1 MFYHLLLP
9 LTDQQFLGFY
19 PFNVFQYIT
28 FRVVIAFIFAL
39 LYTIIAG
46 PHIINKL
53 KKHHL
58 LQEISTCL
66 PHTHNEKRGTPSM
79 GGIIPL
85 SGVLITSL
93 LWNNLTSSSILIMYL
108 TTIWLGS
115 MGFFDD
121 YHKNVLRSGKKLRS
135 HYKLLGQIILA
146 LLIGIV
152 LFSYRAEAISFSRI
166 SLPFFKDITLN
177 LGVFFIPFVIFLI
190 VSSSNACNITDGLD
204 GLATGTV
211 IISLIG
217 LGIMSYIKGNMLHA
231 EHLRMDYLA
240 DAGEL
245 TIYISALIG
254 ALLGFLW
261 FNAKP
266 AEVFLGDT
274 GSLALGGQLAVIS
287 ILLREEIFLMIIGGV
302 FIIEI
307 ASSILQISYFKYTKG
322 RLGTGKRLFRC
333 APLHHHYEL
342 KGLSEEKIVAR
353 FWIVALLFLA
363 VGLATIKL
371 R

>member
-1 MFYHLLLP
+1 MFYHLLSP
-9 LTDQQFLGFY
+9 LSEQQFWGVY

-28 FRVVIAFIFAL
+28 FRAVIAFIFAL
-39 LYTIIAG
+39 LFTLFASPAIIR
-46 PHIINKL
+46 KL

-58 LQEISTCL
+58 LEEISTCL
-66 PHTHNEKRGTPSM
+66 PHTHNDKRGTPSM

-85 SGVLITSL
+85 SGVLLSSL
-93 LWNNLTSSSILIMYL
+93 LWNDLTNSFILIMYL
-108 TTIWLGS
+108 TTMWLGG
-115 MGFFDD
+115 MGFVDD
-121 YHKNVLRSGKKLRS
+121 YHKNVLRSKKKKRNY
-135 HYKLLGQIILA
+135 YKYIGQIILA
-146 LLIGIV
+146 FLIGIV
-152 LFSYRAEAISFSRI
+152 LFSYKADCFPISDI
-166 SLPFFKDITLN
+166 SLPFFKNLTLS
-177 LGVFFIPFVIFLI
+177 LGVFFIPFVIFMI
-190 VSSSNACNITDGLD
+190 VGCSNACNVTDGLD

-217 LGIMSYIKGNMLHA
+217 LGIMSYIKGNSVHA
-231 EHLRMDYLA
+231 EHLRMVYLA

-261 FNAKP
+261 FNARP

-274 GSLALGGQLAVIS
+274 GSLALGGQMAVIS
-287 ILLREEIFLMIIGGV
+287 ILLREEIFLLIIGGV

-307 ASSILQISYFKYTKG
+307 ASSILQINYFKYTRKKF
-322 RLGTGKRLFRC
+322 GTGKRIFRC

-342 KGLSEEKIVAR
+342 KGIKEEKIVAR
-353 FWIVALLFLA
+353 FWIIALLFLA
-363 VGLATIKL
+363 AGLATIKL